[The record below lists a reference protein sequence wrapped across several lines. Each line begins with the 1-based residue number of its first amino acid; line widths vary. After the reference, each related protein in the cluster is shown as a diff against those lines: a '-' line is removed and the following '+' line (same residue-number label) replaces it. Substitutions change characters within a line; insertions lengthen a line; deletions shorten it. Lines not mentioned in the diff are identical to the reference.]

1 MVQEA
6 LEAASEGRT
15 TISIA
20 HRLSTIS
27 DSDVIFVFENGKV
40 CEKGTHKQLLAQRGL
55 YFSLYKLQ
63 AGTN

>member
-20 HRLSTIS
+20 HRLSTIA
-27 DSDVIFVFENGKV
+27 DSDVIFVFENGRV
-40 CEKGTHKQLLAQRGL
+40 CEKGTHKELLKLRGL
-55 YFSLYKLQ
+55 YYSLYKLQ
-63 AGTN
+63 SGTN